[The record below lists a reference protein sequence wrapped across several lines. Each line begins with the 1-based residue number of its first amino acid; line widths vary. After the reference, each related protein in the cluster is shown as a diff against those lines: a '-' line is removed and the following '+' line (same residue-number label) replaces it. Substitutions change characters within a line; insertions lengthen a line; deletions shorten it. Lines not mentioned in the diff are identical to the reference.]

1 MFTLPDEESSLLA
14 VIAICWVTLAFII
27 YTFLQVY
34 VRSLIIRIKKNPS
47 LHPDNTLSVLLQRT
61 AAVFLFGLIPIF
73 LLVFVF
79 RNNPSVYGFEM
90 KNSLITLIVILATAL
105 VAILISWITSS
116 SKENLATYPQ
126 IREKEW
132 NISLLIL
139 SALSWIAYLLAYEFM
154 YRGFLLFACYHA
166 FGVWPAIIINTSL
179 YSLTHLVK
187 NKREGL
193 GAFFI
198 GIILCML
205 VLYIGSLWV
214 AFYIH
219 VIMALSNEW
228 FSLRIHPEMH
238 FHFKRR
244 INQ

>member
-1 MFTLPDEESSLLA
+1 MFAIPREESSLLA

-27 YTFLQVY
+27 YNLLQGY
-34 VRSLIIRIKKNPS
+34 IRTTIIKHRKNAS
-47 LHPDNTLSVLLQRT
+47 LHPDNMLSVLLQRSSG
-61 AAVFLFGLIPIF
+61 VFLFGLIPII

-79 RNNPSVYGFEM
+79 RNNPSLYGFQM
-90 KNSLITLIVILATAL
+90 KNSLVTLIVLLITA
-105 VAILISWITSS
+105 VVVISISWITSRS
-116 SKENLATYPQ
+116 RENLATYPQ

-132 NISLLIL
+132 NISLLVL
-139 SALSWIAYLLAYEFM
+139 SAFSWIAYLLAYEFM

-166 FGVWPAIIINTSL
+166 FGTWPAIIINTSL

-187 NKREGL
+187 NRREGI

-198 GIILCML
+198 GIILCIL

-214 AFYIH
+214 AFYVH

-228 FSLRIHPEMH
+228 FSLRNHPDIN
-238 FHFKRR
+238 FNFKRLSK
-244 INQ
+244 Q

>member
-1 MFTLPDEESSLLA
+1 MFALPSEKSSLLA

-27 YTFLQVY
+27 YTLLQGY
-34 VRSLIIRIKKNPS
+34 IRSSVIKMKKNTS
-47 LHPDNTLSVLLQRT
+47 LHPDNMLSVILQRT
-61 AAVFLFGLIPIF
+61 SAVFIFGLIPII

-79 RNNPSVYGFEM
+79 RYNPSAYGFAM
-90 KNSLITLIVILATAL
+90 KNSLVTLIVVLITAIAVL
-105 VAILISWITSS
+105 LISWFTSR

-166 FGVWPAIIINTSL
+166 FGTWPAIIINTCL

-187 NKREGL
+187 NKREGI

-219 VIMALSNEW
+219 IIMALSNEW
-228 FSLRIHPEMH
+228 FSLRIHSEMH
-238 FHFKRR
+238 FQFKSRN
-244 INQ
+244 NQ

>member
-1 MFTLPDEESSLLA
+1 MFTLPGEEFSLLA

-27 YTFLQVY
+27 YTFLQGY
-34 VRSLIIRIKKNPS
+34 VRSFVIRIKKNPS

-61 AAVFLFGLIPIF
+61 SAVFLFGLIPIF

-79 RNNPSVYGFEM
+79 RNNLSAYGFEM
-90 KNSLITLIVILATAL
+90 KNSLITLIVVLATAL

-166 FGVWPAIIINTSL
+166 FGAWPAIIINTSL

-187 NKREGL
+187 NKREGI

-238 FHFKRR
+238 FHLKRR

>member
-1 MFTLPDEESSLLA
+1 MFSFPCEESSLIG

-27 YTFLQVY
+27 YNFLQGY
-34 VRSLIIRIKKNPS
+34 IRSAVIKRKKDAS
-47 LHPDNTLSVLLQRT
+47 LHPDNMVSVLLQRT
-61 AAVFLFGLIPIF
+61 TAVFLFGLIPII

-79 RNNPSVYGFEM
+79 RNNPAFYGFQM
-90 KNSLITLIVILATAL
+90 KNSPITLIVLLITA
-105 VAILISWITSS
+105 VIVILISWITSRS
-116 SKENLATYPQ
+116 EENLATYPQ

-132 NISLLIL
+132 NISLLTV

-166 FGVWPAIIINTSL
+166 FGTWPAIIINVSL

-187 NKREGL
+187 NRREGV

-214 AFYIH
+214 AFYVH

-228 FSLRIHPEMH
+228 FSIRNHPDIH
-238 FHFKRR
+238 FNINRR
-244 INQ
+244 ITE

>member
-1 MFTLPDEESSLLA
+1 MFALPHEESSFIA
-14 VIAICWVTLAFII
+14 VISIIWVTLAFII
-27 YTFLQVY
+27 YNFLQGFI
-34 VRSLIIRIKKNPS
+34 RSVVLRRKKDAS
-47 LHPDNTLSVLLQRT
+47 LHPDNMLSVLLQRT
-61 AAVFLFGLIPIF
+61 AAVLLFGLIPIV

-79 RNNPSVYGFEM
+79 RNNPAAYGFAM
-90 KNSLITLIVILATAL
+90 KNSLITLITVLVTAIA
-105 VAILISWITSS
+105 AILISWITSR
-116 SKENLATYPQ
+116 SKENLAAYPQ

-132 NISLLIL
+132 NIQLLVL

-154 YRGFLLFACYHA
+154 YRGFLLFSCYLA
-166 FGVWPAIIINTSL
+166 FGTWPAICINTSL
-179 YSLTHLVK
+179 YSITHLVK
-187 NKREGL
+187 NRREGI

-219 VIMALSNEW
+219 VVMALSNEW

-238 FHFKRR
+238 FTLKSRNR
-244 INQ
+244 Q